1 MLIELGTGFLLINK
15 PAGITSYGCIGYLKR
30 IIRQKKVKIGHAGT
44 LDPFATGLL
53 IVAIGREATK
63 LMSRIMTLEKT
74 YVAKAK
80 LGELTDTLDYTG
92 TVIKTVEAPPISAE
106 MLCNALLSF
115 GSSYEQTPPLY
126 SALKYQGDAL
136 YKLVRQK
143 RLSEQE
149 LEEIAE
155 QKKKIVQLYQLE
167 LLSYEFPFF
176 TIKARVSHGTYIR
189 SLVND
194 IAERVGSCATTYELE
209 RSAIGK
215 FMLDASV
222 DLYTLNTVEDINQH
236 LIAVED
242 IDF

>member
-1 MLIELGTGFLLINK
+1 LLINK

>member
-1 MLIELGTGFLLINK
+1 MLINK